1 MSNQEVLIAIQRG
14 YRMEKPNYPGKTSP
28 ENMNA
33 IYTVSTIGKHI
44 ISIYYRFLPCDVLPI
59 CFITLF
65 MLDFIAD
72 ANMLEC

>member
-44 ISIYYRFLPCDVLPI
+44 ISIYYRNFYRATYCQYVS
-59 CFITLF
+59 
-65 MLDFIAD
+65 
-72 ANMLEC
+72 

>member
-33 IYTVSTIGKHI
+33 IYTVSTIGKNI
-44 ISIYYRFLPCDVLPI
+44 MLIYYRNFFTVPRI
-59 CFITLF
+59 
-65 MLDFIAD
+65 
-72 ANMLEC
+72 ANMFHNTFSCYLL

>member
-44 ISIYYRFLPCDVLPI
+44 ISIYYRIFTVRRI
-59 CFITLF
+59 
-65 MLDFIAD
+65 
-72 ANMLEC
+72 ANMFHNTFHA

>member
-33 IYTVSTIGKHI
+33 IYTVSTIGNDI
-44 ISIYYRFLPCDVLPI
+44 TLIYYRSLTVPHI
-59 CFITLF
+59 
-65 MLDFIAD
+65 
-72 ANMLEC
+72 ANMFHITFSCYIL

>member
-44 ISIYYRFLPCDVLPI
+44 ISIYYRNI
-59 CFITLF
+59 
-65 MLDFIAD
+65 
-72 ANMLEC
+72 ANMFHNTFSCYIL

>member
-44 ISIYYRFLPCDVLPI
+44 ISVYYRN
-59 CFITLF
+59 
-65 MLDFIAD
+65 FIA
-72 ANMLEC
+72 NMFHNTFSCYIL

>member
-33 IYTVSTIGKHI
+33 IYTVSTIGKHMI
-44 ISIYYRFLPCDVLPI
+44 LIYYEKRI
-59 CFITLF
+59 
-65 MLDFIAD
+65 
-72 ANMLEC
+72 ANMFPNTFSCHLL

>member
-33 IYTVSTIGKHI
+33 IYTVNTIGKHMI
-44 ISIYYRFLPCDVLPI
+44 LIYYRNHVLRI
-59 CFITLF
+59 CFIALF
-65 MLDFIAD
+65 HAIFYS
-72 ANMLEC
+72 

>member
-33 IYTVSTIGKHI
+33 IYTVSTIGNDVTL
-44 ISIYYRFLPCDVLPI
+44 IYYRNLFLWHVLPI
-59 CFITLF
+59 CFLTLLHAIF
-65 MLDFIAD
+65 YS
-72 ANMLEC
+72 

>member
-33 IYTVSTIGKHI
+33 IYTVNTIGKHI
-44 ISIYYRFLPCDVLPI
+44 IIVYYIFTVPRI
-59 CFITLF
+59 
-65 MLDFIAD
+65 
-72 ANMLEC
+72 ANMFHNNFSCHLL

>member
-44 ISIYYRFLPCDVLPI
+44 ISIYY
-59 CFITLF
+59 ITVRR
-65 MLDFIAD
+65 I
-72 ANMLEC
+72 ANMFHNTFHA

>member
-44 ISIYYRFLPCDVLPI
+44 ISIYYYCQYVS
-59 CFITLF
+59 
-65 MLDFIAD
+65 
-72 ANMLEC
+72 

>member
-44 ISIYYRFLPCDVLPI
+44 ISIYY
-59 CFITLF
+59 FIVRR
-65 MLDFIAD
+65 I
-72 ANMLEC
+72 ANMFHNTFHA

>member
-33 IYTVSTIGKHI
+33 IYTVSTIGKNI
-44 ISIYYRFLPCDVLPI
+44 MLIYYRNFTVPRI
-59 CFITLF
+59 
-65 MLDFIAD
+65 
-72 ANMLEC
+72 ANMFHNTFSCYLL